1 MLERHSFGADTTGG
15 TNVKDCA
22 YCMALGTRRSVI
34 VAAMALL
41 ATASGSAEVRL
52 PAILSDGVVLQQ
64 HRPIELWGW
73 ADAGEVVAAR
83 IGERSGRTQT
93 DPDGNWRI
101 TLEAL
106 PAGGPY
112 ELEVTGGASTV
123 RVADVL
129 VGEVW
134 LGSGQSNMAKPVSSA
149 ADAEREIATA
159 DYPEIRMFTVAN
171 AAVPE
176 PGTDVVGQWRA
187 AVPDHVGTLS
197 AVGYYF
203 SRHLHA
209 ELGVPV
215 GFVHSSWGGTPAEAW
230 TRRSAFVKPV
240 LAPRLARETEI
251 LNSVVDDR
259 ALFDETLGRFEAGD
273 EVSPAELVGTW
284 DALITFGQQE
294 IQLAIEIAMDGEALL
309 ATFDNFGGEVTVPV
323 DISGASVSWMFPGKL
338 DEQRIRT
345 AYGSRMLSGHMAMSQ
360 FEYPVRASQRDSD
373 TQAPRLVGVPVS
385 RRIGHLFNG
394 MIDPLTRFP
403 IRGVVWYQGE
413 ANANPEQ
420 APLYADLFATLI
432 EDWRLAW
439 GRPLPFYFVQLAN
452 FRERESEPPLESPW
466 AEVRDAQRR
475 TLALPNTAMAVAI
488 DIGEADDI
496 HPKNKQ
502 EVGRRLALAAL
513 ARQYERAAE
522 YSGPLYRRATFAGAE
537 VEIAFDHATGLATA
551 DGAEVTG
558 FALAGTDRKFV
569 WANARIEGE
578 RVIVWSDA
586 VPAPQSVRYGWGD
599 NPATN
604 LMNQA
609 GLPAS
614 PFRTDRW

>member
-1 MLERHSFGADTTGG
+1 MRHGLQRRPSATTHP
-15 TNVKDCA
+15 
-22 YCMALGTRRSVI
+22 
-34 VAAMALL
+34 
-41 ATASGSAEVRL
+41 ATGPRYR
-52 PAILSDGVVLQQ
+52 AILGDGVVLQQ
-64 HRPIELWGW
+64 YRPIELWGW
-73 ADAGEVVAAR
+73 ADAGEAVAAR
-83 IGERSGRTQT
+83 IGERSGRTQA

-112 ELEVTGGASTV
+112 ELEVTGGGSTV

-134 LGSGQSNMAKPVSSA
+134 LGSGQSNMEWPVSRA
-149 ADAEREIATA
+149 ADAEREITTA

-171 AAVPE
+171 AAAPE
-176 PGTDVVGQWRA
+176 PRPDVSGQWRT
-187 AVPDHVGTLS
+187 AVPDHVGAFS

-230 TRRSAFVKPV
+230 TRRSAFVKPA

-251 LNSVVDDR
+251 LNGVVDDR
-259 ALFDETLGRFEAGD
+259 ALFDETLGRFEADD
-273 EVSPAELVGTW
+273 EVSAAELLGTW

-294 IQLAIEIAMDGEALL
+294 FQLEIEIAMNGDALL
-309 ATFDNFGGEVTVPV
+309 ATFDSVGGEVTVPV
-323 DISGASVSWMFPGKL
+323 DISGASVSWRFPGIPG
-338 DEQRIRT
+338 EPRMRA
-345 AYGSRMLSGHMAMSQ
+345 AYGSRMLSGTVAMSQ
-360 FEYPVRASQRDSD
+360 FELPVKARHRDSG
-373 TQAPRLVGVPVS
+373 TQAPSLVGVPVWG
-385 RRIGHLFNG
+385 RIGHLFNG

-439 GRPLPFYFVQLAN
+439 GSPLPFYFVQLAN

-475 TLALPNTAMAVAI
+475 TLVLPNTAMAVAI

-513 ARQYERAAE
+513 ARQYDRADE
-522 YSGPLYRRATFAGAE
+522 HSGPLYRRARFAGAE
-537 VEIAFDHATGLATA
+537 VEIAFDHAAGLATV
-551 DGAEVTG
+551 DGADVTG
-558 FALAGTDRKFV
+558 FALAGADRKFV
-569 WANARIEGE
+569 WANARIEEE

-586 VPAPQSVRYGWGD
+586 VPAPQSVRYGWGN

-604 LMNQA
+604 LTNQA